1 MLELERLS
9 AVKATGDG
17 AGMVTL
23 ICFVGY
29 DFQRIIDGVNFF
41 RANYPIE
48 AIYLLYD
55 KKKDVYGYAS
65 RLNAKA
71 LENALSFAGSKPTL
85 VPLNPQSYED
95 VFATLYKILK
105 EESGKGRK
113 VLIDATST
121 SKEGIG
127 AAVTCALMFYDVG
140 VYIVPP
146 NERGW
151 HIPTPNTPEFNE
163 WFNKVRN
170 VRGLQPQLIYLPGQR
185 LDQPSEDEER
195 ILLALESRGGKA
207 ESIKSIIEWC
217 GEDSSSPAVK
227 NKYSRL
233 IRKLLKD
240 GLIQLDFSTKTKRVK
255 LSGFGKVL
263 AKAIKSAKVQKPE
276 AVISVKRQEAP
287 PSDIE
292 ATL

>member
-1 MLELERLS
+1 
-9 AVKATGDG
+9 
-17 AGMVTL
+17 MVAL

-29 DFQRIIDGVNFF
+29 DYQRIIDGVNFF
-41 RANYPIE
+41 RANHPIE

-55 KKKDVYGYAS
+55 RKKDVYGYAS

-71 LENALSFAGSKPTL
+71 LENALSFAGSRPML
-85 VPLNPQSYED
+85 VPLNPQSYEE
-95 VFATLYKILK
+95 VFSSLYKILK
-105 EESGKGRK
+105 EESSRGRK

-127 AAVTCALMFYDVG
+127 AAITCALMFYDVG

-151 HIPTPNTPEFNE
+151 HIPIPNTPEFNE
-163 WFNKVRN
+163 WFNKVRS
-170 VRGLQPQLIYLPGQR
+170 VRGLQPQPIYLPGQR
-185 LDQPSEDEER
+185 LDQPSDDEER
-195 ILLALESRGGKA
+195 ILLALESRGGRA

-217 GEDSSSPAVK
+217 GEDPASPAVK

-263 AKAIKSAKVQKPE
+263 AKAIKSTKVQKAE
-276 AVISVKRQEAP
+276 AAIQRQPQEVFTPDVDA
-287 PSDIE
+287 
-292 ATL
+292 LF